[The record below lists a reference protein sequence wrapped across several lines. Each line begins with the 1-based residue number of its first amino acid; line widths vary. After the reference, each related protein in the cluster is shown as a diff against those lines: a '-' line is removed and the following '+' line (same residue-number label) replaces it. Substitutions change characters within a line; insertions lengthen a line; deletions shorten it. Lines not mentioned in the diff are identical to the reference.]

1 MSRAALAFALVVAA
15 STAHAATFRVDDTA
29 TLPSE
34 ANTVMQW
41 KSPAP
46 GRGATNDVEGRSVI
60 TVRLNTAPWMNRNG
74 KIFLALPPV
83 NIGEVTADWTT
94 QGRLLAGQVRS
105 GSRTL
110 VFAGPIRSS
119 VIEDTILL
127 RITADGT
134 RLASPQRLDFHFE
147 IDID

>member
-1 MSRAALAFALVVAA
+1 MKRVAITLAIALAA
-15 STAHAATFRVDDTA
+15 SAQAATFRVDDTA

-41 KSPAP
+41 RSPAP
-46 GRGATNDVEGRSVI
+46 GRGASNEVEGRSVI
-60 TVRLNTAPWMNRNG
+60 TVRLNTAPWINRNG

-83 NIGEVTADWTT
+83 PVGEVTADWTT

-110 VFAGPIRSS
+110 VFAGPIKAAL
-119 VIEDTILL
+119 IEDTILL
-127 RITADGT
+127 RISTDGT

>member
-1 MSRAALAFALVVAA
+1 MRRALIAA
-15 STAHAATFRVDDTA
+15 MACAAACAHAATFRVDDTA

-34 ANTVMQW
+34 ASTTMQW
-41 KSPAP
+41 RSPAP
-46 GRGATNDVEGRSVI
+46 GRGASDEVEGSAVV

-74 KIFLALPPV
+74 KIFLVLPPV
-83 NIGEVTADWTT
+83 PVGEVTAEWTT

-110 VFAGPIRSS
+110 VFAGPIRTS

-127 RITADGT
+127 RISTDGR
-134 RLASPQRLDFHFE
+134 RLASPQRLDFQFE
-147 IDID
+147 IDVD

>member
-1 MSRAALAFALVVAA
+1 MKAAALCLVFAAA
-15 STAHAATFRVDDTA
+15 SSAHAATFRVDDTA
-29 TLPSE
+29 SLPSE
-34 ANTVMQW
+34 AQTTMQW
-41 KSPAP
+41 RSPAP
-46 GRGATNDVEGRSVI
+46 GQGASDEVEGRSVI
-60 TVRLNTAPWMNRNG
+60 NVRLNTAPWMNRTG
-74 KIFLALPPV
+74 KIFIVLPPV
-83 NIGEVTADWTT
+83 PIGEVTAEWTT

-110 VFAGPIRSS
+110 VFAGPIRAG

-127 RITADGT
+127 RIATDGR